1 MEWKMNGTNKPQ
13 LDVIV
18 VGAGFAG
25 LYLLHKFRQMGL
37 SARAFEAGSDV
48 GGTWYWNR
56 YPGARCDIE
65 SIDYSFSFDPYLEQE
80 WEWSEKY
87 ATQPEILRYARHVAE
102 RFDLRRDITFGTR
115 VEQAAWDEQGSCW
128 SVTTDQGETVSGRFF
143 IMATGCLSQ
152 PKDID
157 IEGIENFTGEIYRT
171 HSWPHDGVDFTGKT
185 VGIIG
190 TGSSGIQSIP
200 LIAEQADH
208 TTVFQ
213 RTANYSI
220 PAGNGPIAPEKLA
233 VKQRYQEYREE
244 ARWTNVGVP
253 GKEAM
258 DFALTVSE
266 EERQERYQALWD
278 KGAIPHLGSEFADLL
293 LDEQANETL
302 AQFVRSKIRS
312 VIEDSN
318 VADILTPTEFPIC
331 TKRACLDTN
340 YYQTFNKPNVAVVDI
355 KQDPIVSITAS
366 GIATREQSFE
376 FDAIVFA
383 TGFDAMTGA
392 LLAVDIKGREGQS
405 LKEKWAHG
413 PLNYL
418 GLTVEGFPNFFM
430 ITGPGSPS
438 VLSNMILSIEQH
450 VEWIADCLDYMD
462 RANLILVEPT
472 ATAETGWVEYG
483 TATSDMTLFPQ
494 AKSWYMGANV
504 PGKPR
509 VCLPYVGGVAAYRRV
524 CNDVASQDYLGFRFE
539 GPGGDRCNDGL
550 VRRQQPDVVAL
561 LELLA
566 EMELPP
572 FEGMSPE
579 EARATSVAMNAGNP
593 PGPAVGEVV
602 DGTYPGADGPVEYRL
617 YRPDSPGPH
626 PVTLY
631 FHGGGWVLGDHTSD
645 DALCRDL
652 CVNAGS
658 IIISANYRHA
668 PEAPFP
674 AAVDDAF
681 AALNWAA
688 ENSETL
694 GGIAGELAVCGWSA
708 GANLAA
714 VVCQLARDAGGPA
727 ILGQVLITPVVDG
740 GDDSASMTDNAEGFV
755 LTRALMDWFWDHYAD
770 PAQRRDPKA
779 SPLLADDLSGLPPA
793 LVITAEFDPLRDQ
806 GKAYADALKAAGTQ
820 ARHINY
826 PGQIHTSFAAVGAI
840 PTANPARQEAAA
852 ALRACFRVMEP
863 A

>member
-13 LDVIV
+13 LDVII

-37 SARAFEAGSDV
+37 SARAFEAGDDV

-102 RFDLRRDITFGTR
+102 RFDLRRDISFGTR
-115 VEQAAWDEQGSCW
+115 VEQSVWDEEASCW

-157 IEGIENFTGEIYRT
+157 IPGVENFAGEIYRT
-171 HSWPHDGVDFTGKT
+171 HSWPHEGVDFTGKT

-253 GKEAM
+253 GKQAM

-266 EERQERYQALWD
+266 EERQQRYQELWD

-293 LDEQANETL
+293 ISEEANDTL
-302 AQFVRSKIRS
+302 AEFVRGKIRS
-312 VIEDSN
+312 VIEDSE

-340 YYQTFNKPNVAVVDI
+340 YYQTFNKPNVDIVDI
-355 KQDPIVSITAS
+355 KANPITSITAT
-366 GIATREQSFE
+366 GIATREREFA

-392 LLAVDIKGREGQS
+392 LLAVDIRASNGQS
-405 LKEKWAHG
+405 LKEKWTHG

-418 GLTVEGFPNFFM
+418 GLTVSGFPNFFM

-462 RANLILVEPT
+462 RENLTRIDATE
-472 ATAETGWVEYG
+472 TAETGWVEYG
-483 TATSDMTLFPQ
+483 TASSDMTLFPQ

-561 LELLA
+561 LEMLA

-572 FEGMSPE
+572 FEAMSPE

-593 PGPAVGEVV
+593 PGPAVGEVI
-602 DGTYPGADGPVEYRL
+602 DGTYPGAEGPVAYRL

-626 PVTLY
+626 PVTVY

-652 CVNAGS
+652 CVNSGS

-681 AALNWAA
+681 AAVQWAA
-688 ENSETL
+688 GNSESL

-727 ILGQVLITPVVDG
+727 IRGQVLITPVVDA
-740 GDDSASMTDNAEGFV
+740 GDDSPSMADNAEGFV

-770 PAQRRDPKA
+770 PSRRSDPRA
-779 SPLLADDLSGLPPA
+779 SPLLADDLSRLPPA

-806 GKAYADALKAAGTQ
+806 GKAYADALAVAGT
-820 ARHINY
+820 AVRHVNY

-840 PTANPARQEAAA
+840 PTANGARQEAAA
-852 ALRACFRVMEP
+852 ALRDCFKVVES

>member
-1 MEWKMNGTNKPQ
+1 MEWKMNGTKKPQ

-115 VEQAAWDEQGSCW
+115 VEQAVWDEQGSCW

-157 IEGIENFTGEIYRT
+157 IEGVENFTGEIYRT
-171 HSWPHDGVDFTGKT
+171 HSWPHDGVDFSGKT

-190 TGSSGIQSIP
+190 TGSSGIQAIP
-200 LIAEQADH
+200 LSAEQADH

-220 PAGNGPIAPEKLA
+220 PAGNGPIAPEKEA
-233 VKQRYQEYREE
+233 VKKRYQDYREE
-244 ARWTNVGVP
+244 ARWTRAGVP

-266 EERQERYQALWD
+266 AERQERYQALWD

-340 YYQTFNKPNVAVVDI
+340 YFQTFNKPNVDIVDI
-355 KQDPIVSITAS
+355 KADPIRSITAT
-366 GIATREQSFE
+366 GIATRDREFA

-392 LLAVDIKGREGQS
+392 LLAVDITGRDGQS
-405 LKEKWAHG
+405 LKDKWAHG

-462 RANLILVEPT
+462 RENLVVIEPT
-472 ATAETGWVEYG
+472 EAAETGWVEYG

-509 VCLPYVGGVAAYRRV
+509 VCLPYVGGVAAYRRA

-572 FEGMSPE
+572 FESMSPE

-602 DGTYPGADGPVEYRL
+602 DGTFPGAEGPIDYRL

-652 CVNAGS
+652 CVNSGS

-708 GANLAA
+708 GGNLAA

-727 ILGQVLITPVVDG
+727 IRGQVLITPVVDA
-740 GDDSASMTDNAEGFV
+740 GDDSPSMTDNAEGFV
-755 LTRALMDWFWDHYAD
+755 LTRALMDWFWGHYAD
-770 PAQRRDPKA
+770 PAQRSDPRA
-779 SPLLADDLSGLPPA
+779 SPLLAADLSGLPPA
-793 LVITAEFDPLRDQ
+793 LIITAEFDPLRDQ
-806 GKAYADALKAAGTQ
+806 GKAYTEALAAAGTE
-820 ARHINY
+820 ARHITC

-840 PTANPARQEAAA
+840 PTANEARQEAAA

>member
-1 MEWKMNGTNKPQ
+1 MEWKMSESNKPQ

-37 SARAFEAGSDV
+37 SARAFEAGEDV

-115 VEQAAWDEQGSCW
+115 VEQAVWDEQGSCW

-157 IEGIENFTGEIYRT
+157 IEGVENFTGEIYRT
-171 HSWPHDGVDFTGKT
+171 HSWPHDGVDFSGKT

-220 PAGNGPIAPEKLA
+220 PAGNGPIAPEKEA
-233 VKQRYQEYREE
+233 VKKRYQDYREE
-244 ARWTNVGVP
+244 ARWTRVGVP

-266 EERQERYQALWD
+266 EERQQRYEELWAQ
-278 KGAIPHLGSEFADLL
+278 GAIPHLGSEFADLL
-293 LDEQANETL
+293 IDEQANETL

-340 YYQTFNKPNVAVVDI
+340 YFQTFNKPNVDIVDI
-355 KQDPIVSITAS
+355 KADPIRSITAT
-366 GIATREQSFE
+366 GIATRDREFA

-392 LLAVDIKGREGQS
+392 LLAVDITGRDGQS
-405 LKEKWAHG
+405 LKDKWAHG

-462 RANLILVEPT
+462 RENLVVVEPT

-572 FEGMSPE
+572 FESMSPE

-602 DGTYPGADGPVEYRL
+602 DGTFPGAEGPIDYRL

-652 CVNAGS
+652 CVNSGS

-708 GANLAA
+708 GGNLAA

-727 ILGQVLITPVVDG
+727 IRGQVLITPVVDA
-740 GDDSASMTDNAEGFV
+740 GDDSPSMTDNAEGFV
-755 LTRALMDWFWDHYAD
+755 LTRALMDWFWGHYAD
-770 PAQRRDPKA
+770 PAQRSDPRA
-779 SPLLADDLSGLPPA
+779 SPLLAADLSGLPPA
-793 LVITAEFDPLRDQ
+793 LIITAEFDPLRDQ
-806 GKAYADALKAAGTQ
+806 GKAYTEALAAAGTE
-820 ARHINY
+820 ARHITC

-840 PTANPARQEAAA
+840 PTANEARQEAAA

>member
-115 VEQAAWDEQGSCW
+115 VEQAVWDEQGSCW

-220 PAGNGPIAPEKLA
+220 PAGNGPIAPEKEA
-233 VKQRYQEYREE
+233 VKKRYQDYREE
-244 ARWTNVGVP
+244 ARWTRVGVP

-266 EERQERYQALWD
+266 EERQQRYEELWAQ
-278 KGAIPHLGSEFADLL
+278 GAIPHLGSEFADLL
-293 LDEQANETL
+293 IDEQANETL

-392 LLAVDIKGREGQS
+392 LLAVDIRGREGQS
-405 LKEKWAHG
+405 LKDKWEHG

-462 RANLILVEPT
+462 RENLVVVEPT

-509 VCLPYVGGVAAYRRV
+509 VCLPYVGGVAAYRRA

-572 FEGMSPE
+572 FESMSPE

-602 DGTYPGADGPVEYRL
+602 DGTFPGAEGPIDYRL

>member
-1 MEWKMNGTNKPQ
+1 MEWKMSESNKPQ
-13 LDVIV
+13 LDVII

-37 SARAFEAGSDV
+37 SARAFEAGDDV

-65 SIDYSFSFDPYLEQE
+65 SIDYSFSFDPELEQE

-87 ATQPEILRYARHVAE
+87 ATQPEILRYAQHVAE
-102 RFDLRRDITFGTR
+102 RYDLRRDISFGTR
-115 VEQAAWDEQGSCW
+115 VKQAVWDENASCW
-128 SVTTDQGETVSGRFF
+128 TVTTEKGDNVSSRFF

-157 IEGIENFTGEIYRT
+157 IDGIENFGGEIYRT
-171 HSWPHDGVDFTGKT
+171 HSWPHDGVDFSGKK

-220 PAGNGPIAPEKLA
+220 PAGNGPIAEKKLA
-233 VKQRYQEYREE
+233 VKKRYQDYREE
-244 ARWTNVGVP
+244 ARWTKVGVP

-266 EERQERYQALWD
+266 EERQQRYQELWD

-293 LDEQANETL
+293 LDEKANDTL

-366 GIATREQSFE
+366 GIATREQNFE

-392 LLAVDIKGREGQS
+392 LLAIDIRGREGQS

-418 GLTVEGFPNFFM
+418 GLTVSGFPNFFM

-438 VLSNMILSIEQH
+438 VLSNMVLSIEQH
-450 VEWIADCLDYMD
+450 VEWIADCLDYMRRED
-462 RANLILVEPT
+462 LTVIDPT
-472 ATAETGWVEYG
+472 ETAETGWVEYG

-524 CNDVASQDYLGFRFE
+524 CNDVAAQGYLGFRFD
-539 GPGGDRCNDGL
+539 GPGGSRCNDGL

-561 LELLA
+561 LEMLA

-572 FEGMSPE
+572 FESMSPE
-579 EARATSVAMNAGNP
+579 EARATSVAMSAGNP
-593 PGPAVGEVV
+593 PGPDVGEVI
-602 DGTYPGADGPVEYRL
+602 DGQFPGADGLLDYRL

-631 FHGGGWVLGDHTSD
+631 FHGGGWVFGDHTSD
-645 DALCRDL
+645 DAFCRDL
-652 CVNAGS
+652 CANANS
-658 IIISANYRHA
+658 VILSANYRHA

-674 AAVDDAF
+674 AAADDGF
-681 AALNWAA
+681 AAVKWLS
-688 ENSETL
+688 ENIEAL

-708 GANLAA
+708 GANIAA
-714 VVCQLARDAGGPA
+714 VVCQLARDKGGPE
-727 ILGQVLITPVVDG
+727 IRGQVLITPVVDAT
-740 GDDSASMTDNAEGFV
+740 DDSPSMTDNAEGFI
-755 LTRALMDWFWDHYAD
+755 LTKKLMDWFWDHYAD
-770 PAQRRDPKA
+770 HSQRVDPKA
-779 SPLLADDLSGLPPA
+779 SPLLAPDLSDLPPA
-793 LVITAEFDPLRDQ
+793 LVITGEFDPLRDQ
-806 GKAYADALKAAGTQ
+806 GKAYAEALDAAGTE
-820 ARHINY
+820 ARHMTY
-826 PGQIHTSFAAVGAI
+826 PGQIHTSFTSVGVI
-840 PTANPARQEAAA
+840 PTADEARREIAT
-852 ALRACFRVMEP
+852 ALRQYFKVMET